1 MTRTEMMNNVV
12 RTFGHED
19 SITILFFEMADLYKD
34 EPTVLKA
41 HYHFLMMAKPSEDEE

>member
-19 SITILFFEMADLYKD
+19 SITIFFFEMADLYKD
-34 EPTVLKA
+34 EPIVLEA
-41 HYHFLMMAKPSEDEE
+41 HYHFLMMAKLPEDEK